1 MYRGLYTAA
10 CGMNYQ
16 LHRQDVVA
24 NNLANIDTTG
34 YKKDEAVGLSFRE
47 RLLYAIDRRGIQPIG
62 YTSPG
67 VEVEEI
73 YTDYTAGNY
82 IITDNPLDLA
92 ISGGGFFLVDG
103 ENGPYLTRNGSFT
116 RDAEGFL
123 VTAEG
128 EYVLGETGPIAL
140 HGEQVGIASDG
151 MIYVD
156 NEPVGRIM
164 VVMPEEPASMEKVG
178 HNRFRF
184 DGNWVQVGVETTVL
198 QGKLEQANV
207 NPIAEMVKM
216 IDVTRAYEANQKTI
230 SVMDDLMRA
239 ASELGRV

>member
-16 LHRQDVVA
+16 LYRQDVIA

-47 RLLYAIDRRGIQPIG
+47 RLLHAIDRQGIRPLG

-67 VEVEEI
+67 VAVEEI
-73 YTDYTAGNY
+73 YTDFSAGNY
-82 IITDNPLDLA
+82 MVTDNPLDLA
-92 ISGGGFFLVDG
+92 VSGEGFFLIDG
-103 ENGPYLTRNGSFT
+103 AGGPYLTRNGSFT
-116 RDAEGFL
+116 RNAEGFL

-140 HGEQVGIASDG
+140 HGEQVDIALDG
-151 MIYVD
+151 TIYVD
-156 NEPVGRIM
+156 REPVGRIL
-164 VVMPEEPASMEKVG
+164 VVMPEDPASMVKVG

-184 DGNWVQVGVETTVL
+184 DGDWMQAGVETTVL

-239 ASELGRV
+239 VNELGRV

>member
-10 CGMNYQ
+10 SGMNYQ
-16 LHRQDVVA
+16 LQRQDAVA

-34 YKKDEAVGLSFRE
+34 YKKDEAIGLSFRE

-67 VEVEEI
+67 VDVEEI
-73 YTDYTAGNY
+73 YTDHTAGNY
-82 IITDNPLDLA
+82 VVTDNPLDLA
-92 ISGGGFFLVDG
+92 VSGEGFFLVDA
-103 ENGPYLTRNGSFT
+103 ENGPFLTRSGNFT
-116 RDAEGFL
+116 CNVEGFL
-123 VTAEG
+123 VTTEG

-140 HGEQVGIASDG
+140 HGEQVNIAADG
-151 MIYVD
+151 MVYVD
-156 NEPVGRIM
+156 NEPAARIL
-164 VVMPEEPASMEKVG
+164 VVMPEEPAAMEKVG

-184 DGNWVQVGVETTVL
+184 DGNWARVGIETAVL

-216 IDVTRAYEANQKTI
+216 IEVTRAYEANQKTI